1 MIQVIY
7 NMIDVFLL
15 CCLFLVV
22 VLIYLFFFFKQK
34 TAYEMRISDW
44 SSDVCS
50 SDLRAIGPLIPQ
62 GTPAEKEAQRV
73 AAMSDQGSAAMEN
86 QFTYRSDLAR
96 KQIAAV
102 DQIILTH
109 KFDDPNLERLRKKDA
124 QHRSEEHTSEL
135 QSIMRI
141 SYDVVCMKTKITKR

>member
-1 MIQVIY
+1 MIICFV
-7 NMIDVFLL
+7 
-15 CCLFLVV
+15 LFQ
-22 VLIYLFFFFKQK
+22 QK

-44 SSDVCS
+44 SSDVFS
-50 SDLRAIGPLIPQ
+50 SDL
-62 GTPAEKEAQRV
+62 

-109 KFDDPNLERLRKKDA
+109 KFDDPNLERLRKKAA
-124 QHRSEEHTSEL
+124 QHWEETSSMADNFIDGL
-135 QSIMRI
+135 IGN
-141 SYDVVCMKTKITKR
+141 